1 MDTRQIPEPLRGLE
15 PDSWARTTIVERL
28 PDIARK
34 IPAENQFPWSIEQEL
49 KILWNEIPDQKIRP
63 IKDLGSPDFGDWRGY
78 TADYLDLN
86 WLQTP
91 WFFAETYFYRRVM
104 EAVRFFERGEDPFL
118 AQKQLGYQHSAPAI
132 QQYAEQLLDWLSP
145 GREPEEYL
153 QDAFYF
159 TLWGNQA
166 DYSLWPADGDSS
178 PEHED
183 LQAAQEHLLA
193 DDSPLLM
200 DLLIGDHKLPR
211 VDFLL
216 DNAGF
221 ELITDLG
228 LADLLLSSGR
238 VDRMVLHAKAHPTFV
253 SDVIPRDVDDAVQ
266 ALQDDQSEAVRQF
279 GQRLRAH
286 FRDARMLVRADFFWN
301 SPLAMWDLP
310 EGVEQTLAGADLLI
324 SKGDANYRRLTGDRS
339 WDFTTPFGEVID
351 YLPVPLAAFRTL
363 KAELA
368 VGLTREAVRKARRA
382 DPDWMTDGRWGVIQ
396 YASAGKK

>member
-1 MDTRQIPEPLRGLE
+1 LNTKHLPPPLRGLE

-34 IPAENQFPWSIEQEL
+34 IPEENDFPGSIEQEL
-49 KILWNEIPDQKIRP
+49 KILWNEIPEQKIRP
-63 IKDLGSPDFGDWRGY
+63 IKDQGSPDFGDWRGY
-78 TADYLDLN
+78 TADHLDQN
-86 WLQTP
+86 WLETP
-91 WFFAETYFYRRVM
+91 WFFAEIYFYRRVM

-118 AQKQLGYQHSAPAI
+118 AQKEKGYQQSAPAI
-132 QQYAEQLLDWLSP
+132 EQYADQLLDWLRS
-145 GREPEEYL
+145 GLDPEEYL
-153 QDAFYF
+153 QEALYF

-183 LQAAQEHLLA
+183 RQAAQEHLLA
-193 DDSPLLM
+193 DDSPILMELLG
-200 DLLIGDHKLPR
+200 GDQVLPR

-238 VDRMVLHAKAHPTFV
+238 VDRVVLHAKAHPTFV
-253 SDVIPRDVDDAVQ
+253 SDVIPKDVNDAVRMLAEDSSKGVQ
-266 ALQDDQSEAVRQF
+266 QF
-279 GQRLRAH
+279 GRRLRGHA
-286 FRDARMLVRADFFWN
+286 RDARMLVRADLFWN

-310 EGVEQTLAGADLLI
+310 EGVERTLAGADLLI

-339 WDFTTPFGEVID
+339 WEFTTPFSEVID

-368 VGLTREAVRKARRA
+368 VGLTRDAVRRARRA

-396 YASAGKK
+396 YAPAGKQ